1 MPRDFNPLD
10 QELGSRNARMV
21 YLITYSQA
29 DVGKVKAMNVFAR
42 IIGSAFE
49 SIGGEEK
56 HWVQGRRSRGGG
68 ARRAEA
74 PPPQYFEKQKHI
86 CQFGK
91 IIRIIREKFCV
102 LFHSKRPFPAIWDS
116 FFKNFRHTLRAN
128 RWWRVA

>member
-1 MPRDFNPLD
+1 MLMMPRDFNPLD

-56 HWVQGRRSRGGG
+56 HWVQGRRSRGG
-68 ARRAEA
+68 
-74 PPPQYFEKQKHI
+74 
-86 CQFGK
+86 
-91 IIRIIREKFCV
+91 
-102 LFHSKRPFPAIWDS
+102 
-116 FFKNFRHTLRAN
+116 
-128 RWWRVA
+128 